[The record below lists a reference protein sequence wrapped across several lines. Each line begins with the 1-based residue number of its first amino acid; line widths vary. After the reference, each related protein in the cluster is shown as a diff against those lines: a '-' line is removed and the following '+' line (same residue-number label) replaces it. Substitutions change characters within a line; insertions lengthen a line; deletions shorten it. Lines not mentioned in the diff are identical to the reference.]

1 LNLNLTRLLGENRT
15 SEVETLHAVL
25 ASVDFSLTLA
35 LLSSLYH
42 APGTRGHPYH
52 SPLTLLKIELVKRFV
67 EVEAYAEVYRRLQS
81 SEEWRRVCGIG
92 SVDEIPHPS
101 TWSRFRK
108 RVGAAR
114 LQLIL
119 GDLLRQLSSTGIC
132 KASIIAA
139 DATFIEAYSK
149 RDPKN
154 NTVGYSDPEARLRV
168 EGRNVTLG
176 YGVHLAVDVVKGL
189 VVGFV
194 VAPANRNEKRVLPHL
209 LMRLIMAGFRVKT
222 LIADTQY
229 SSRVIRRLC
238 SLWNIAAIIPYPKNH
253 FKHVKGLLR
262 VDKLFRAHGPKRQVQ
277 LYHKR
282 SANERGNAWLK
293 GFYGLD
299 QLRTRGLENATIHVT
314 LCVMVS
320 YIIAIA
326 ALKHNRPDLIR
337 SPTLP
342 HQIYMQKLILQ

>member
-1 LNLNLTRLLGENRT
+1 
-15 SEVETLHAVL
+15 
-25 ASVDFSLTLA
+25 
-35 LLSSLYH
+35 
-42 APGTRGHPYH
+42 
-52 SPLTLLKIELVKRFV
+52 LTLLKIELVKRFV
-67 EVEAYAEVYRRLQS
+67 EVKAYAEVYRRLQS
-81 SEEWRRVCGIG
+81 SEEWRRVCDID
-92 SVDEIPHPS
+92 SIDTIPHPS
-101 TWSRFRK
+101 TWTRFRK

-119 GDLLRQLSSTGIC
+119 SDLLKQLDPIDTYNTPV
-132 KASIIAA
+132 IAT
-139 DATFIEAYSK
+139 DPTFIEAYSK

-154 NTVGYSDPEARLRV
+154 NTVGYSDPEAHLRK
-168 EGRNVTLG
+168 EGRNTILG

-189 VVGFV
+189 VIGFV

-209 LMRLIMAGFRVKT
+209 LMRLITAGFRVKT
-222 LIADTQY
+222 LIADSQH
-229 SSRVIRRLC
+229 SSNFIRRLC
-238 SLWNIAAIIPYPKNH
+238 SLFGITAIIPYPRNH

-262 VDKLFRAHGPKRQVQ
+262 VDRLFRAHGPRRQVK

-293 GFYGLD
+293 DFYGLD

-314 LCVMVS
+314 LCVIAS

-326 ALKHNRPDLIR
+326 ALKHKRPDLIR

-342 HQIYMQKLILQ
+342 HRIYMQKLKLQ